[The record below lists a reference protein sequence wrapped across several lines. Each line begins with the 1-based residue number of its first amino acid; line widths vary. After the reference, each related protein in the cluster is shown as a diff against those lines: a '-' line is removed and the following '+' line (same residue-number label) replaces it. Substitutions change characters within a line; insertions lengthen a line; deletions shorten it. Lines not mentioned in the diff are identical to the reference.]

1 MCVCVR
7 TCVCASLCASLCVC
21 LCVGACVCVFVCV
34 CGCALRN
41 RLTHLNR
48 SGRTTNK
55 RGGGSAGEGEV
66 EVGAPRIREG
76 ESELRLR

>member
-1 MCVCVR
+1 
-7 TCVCASLCASLCVC
+7 VCASLRVC

-34 CGCALRN
+34 CGYALRN
-41 RLTHLNR
+41 WLTLLHR

-55 RGGGSAGEGEV
+55 RGAIIFEEKYIWGGSAGEEEV

-76 ESELRLR
+76 ESELRLWY